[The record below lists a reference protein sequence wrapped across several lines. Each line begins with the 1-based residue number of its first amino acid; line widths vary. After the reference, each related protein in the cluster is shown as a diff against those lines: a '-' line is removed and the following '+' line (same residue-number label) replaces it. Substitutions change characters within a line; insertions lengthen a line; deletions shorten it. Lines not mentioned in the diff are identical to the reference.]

1 LRIAVIGGGIIGTSI
16 AHELAELGAEVSLYE
31 SRYYTFGATGRA
43 TGSITVQQRKPELVF
58 LAIENL
64 KGLSK
69 LKDLGCSENI
79 PFACRLMDD
88 SSPHIAVARNE
99 SEARQLDELSRV
111 WREAGAKV
119 KTADPDYLAELLP
132 ILDTQSVFKA
142 YVTPE
147 DYKLMPHPLT
157 WLRVALA
164 RKRGVKTLVGMG
176 EVKVKPAECGA
187 EINAGNE
194 RSCYDVAVVA
204 AGASSVNI
212 ASELGEQF
220 RTNILIR
227 YAAGFV
233 TEPFKYKY
241 KPTVRLFSE
250 SYRFLQTVRAEYVA
264 TIDNLGPLK
273 DGLSTDDSLNFLI
286 KASKITVELMPRM
299 QYVNI
304 LRSWGSYA
312 DFTEDGYPIV
322 GWSKKYGDAIYYAFG
337 FNDYG
342 LSVSQSVAVRAAK
355 EIISGRRDEIL
366 SKFRP

>member
-1 LRIAVIGGGIIGTSI
+1 MRVAVIGGGIIGASI
-16 AHELAELGAEVSLYE
+16 AHELAELSAKVTLYE
-31 SRYYTFGATGRA
+31 SKYYTFGATGRA
-43 TGSITVQQRKPELVF
+43 TGSITVQQRKAELVS
-58 LAIENL
+58 LAMENL
-64 KGLSK
+64 KELSK
-69 LKDLGCSENI
+69 LKELGCKENI

-99 SEARQLDELSRV
+99 AEANQLDSLSSI
-111 WREAGAKV
+111 WREAGAEV
-119 KTADPDYLAELLP
+119 IAADEDYLTELLP
-132 ILDTQSVFKA
+132 ILDTGSVFKA
-142 YVTPE
+142 YVTPK

-164 RKRGVKTLVGMG
+164 RKRGVTTYAGVG
-176 EVKVKPAECGA
+176 EVKIKPAECGA
-187 EINAGNE
+187 EISVGDE
-194 RSCYDVAVVA
+194 KLCYDVVVVA

-220 RTNILIR
+220 RTNVLIR

-241 KPTVRLFSE
+241 KPTLRLFSE

-264 TIDNLGPLK
+264 TIDDLGPLK
-273 DGLSTDDSLNFLI
+273 DELSTDDSLNFLI

-304 LRSWGSYA
+304 LRSWGGYA

-322 GWSKKYGDAIYYAFG
+322 GWSKKYEDIIYYAFG

-342 LSVSQSVAVRAAK
+342 LSVSSSVAARAAK
-355 EIISGRRDEIL
+355 EIVTGKQDKIL

>member
-1 LRIAVIGGGIIGTSI
+1 LRIAVIGGGIIGASI
-16 AHELAELGAEVSLYE
+16 AHELVELGAEVALYE

-43 TGSITVQQRKPELVF
+43 TGSITVQQRKPELVV
-58 LAIENL
+58 LAMENL
-64 KGLSK
+64 KELSK
-69 LKDLGCSENI
+69 LKEVCCSENI

-99 SEARQLDELSRV
+99 AEARQLDELSRV
-111 WREAGAKV
+111 WKEAGAEV
-119 KTADPDYLAELLP
+119 RTADPDYLAELLP
-132 ILDTQSVFKA
+132 ILDTRKVFKA
-142 YVTPE
+142 YVTPG

-157 WLRVALA
+157 WTRVALA
-164 RKRGVKTLVGMG
+164 RKRGASTRAGVG
-176 EVKVKPAECGA
+176 EVKVKPAECGV
-187 EINAGNE
+187 EITAGNE

-204 AGASSVNI
+204 AGAPSVNI
-212 ASELGEQF
+212 ASALGEQF
-220 RTNILIR
+220 RTDILIR

-233 TEPFKYKY
+233 TEPFKYRY
-241 KPTVRLFSE
+241 KPTLRLFSE

-264 TIDNLGPLK
+264 TIDNLGPFE
-273 DGLSTDDSLNFLI
+273 DGISTDDSLKFLI
-286 KASKITVELMPRM
+286 KASKITAELMPRM

-312 DFTEDGYPIV
+312 DFTGDGYPVV
-322 GWSKKYGDAIYYAFG
+322 GWSKKHGEAIYYAFG

-355 EIISGRRDEIL
+355 EIISGGQDEIL